1 MTTQPD
7 PRGDRQLIDA
17 INGGDASAFDVLYYR
32 YRDWVLSLACR
43 FTGNRDD
50 ALDVMQDTFLYL
62 LGKFPRFRLTASMKT
77 FLYPA
82 VKHLAAQRRR
92 KGRRELPADDSRI
105 AAIPAQAVGSDLV
118 DLVEILSVLPVE
130 LSEAMLLRFVDGL
143 SLKEV
148 AEAMDIPL
156 GTAKSRLHR
165 AIAILRDDERTKK
178 YFDR

>member
-1 MTTQPD
+1 MATQRD
-7 PRGDRQLIDA
+7 LRDDLQLIDA
-17 INGGDASAFDVLYYR
+17 IDRGDTSAFDVLYYR
-32 YRDWVLSLACR
+32 YRDWVAALAYR

-62 LGKFPRFRLTASMKT
+62 LGKFPGFTLTANLKT

-92 KGRRELPADDSRI
+92 KGQREVPADDNTI
-105 AAIPAQAVGSDLV
+105 AAIPAPAARSGLNDVAEVVS
-118 DLVEILSVLPVE
+118 ILPAE
-130 LSEAMLLRFVDGL
+130 LSETLLLRFVDGL
-143 SLKEV
+143 GLQEV
-148 AEAMDIPL
+148 AAALDIPL

-165 AIAILRDDERTKK
+165 AIAILRNDERTKK

>member
-7 PRGDRQLIDA
+7 PRGDRTLIDA
-17 INGGDASAFDVLYYR
+17 INGGDASAFDVLYHR
-32 YRDWVLSLACR
+32 YRDWVVSLAYR

-62 LGKFPRFRLTASMKT
+62 LGKFPGFKLTANLKT

-82 VKHLAAQRRR
+82 VKHLAAQCRRR
-92 KGRRELPADDSRI
+92 SRREVPADDG
-105 AAIPAQAVGSDLV
+105 AVATIPAPAARSDLV
-118 DLVEILSVLPVE
+118 ELVEVVSILPPE
-130 LSEAMLLRFVDGL
+130 LSETMLLRFVEGL
-143 SLKEV
+143 SLQEV

-165 AIAILRDDERTKK
+165 AIAILRDDKRTKK
-178 YFDR
+178 YFNR